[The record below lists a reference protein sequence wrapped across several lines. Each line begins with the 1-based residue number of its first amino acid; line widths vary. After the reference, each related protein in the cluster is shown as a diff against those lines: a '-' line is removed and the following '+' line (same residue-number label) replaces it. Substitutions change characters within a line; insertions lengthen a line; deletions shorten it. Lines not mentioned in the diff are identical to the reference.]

1 MGRTLVEEVTVAVEA
16 TGVVQ
21 REVVQEEEEDMGAV
35 EMGAVEMVEVARN
48 PLDKLDVEY
57 L

>member
-1 MGRTLVEEVTVAVEA
+1 MGRTLVEEVTVAVE
-16 TGVVQ
+16 
-21 REVVQEEEEDMGAV
+21 EEDMGAVEMGAV